1 MNSQIRISDPGLI
14 SIGELIYKVLPKYD
28 VDLNELG
35 IPFPSNRGVVQQYC
49 WHFIIDRTLDV
60 VASYFNNERA
70 IDVLVDIGKPTLK
83 QFELQKDSRLAVGAQ
98 GLYWIK
104 KKFTLAKGQFVI
116 TNNSLNSDVLRLG
129 YVRLEDLRKNW
140 ALLGMLDR
148 SGFGFSVFEFSQASD
163 EKTQGS
169 YYIAQQL
176 PGHMWS
182 KPLTGLLR
190 KKLKNPSFSQAFT
203 ALKQT
208 IESS

>member
-1 MNSQIRISDPGLI
+1 MDSQIRISDPGLI
-14 SIGELIYKVLPKYD
+14 SIGELVHEVLPKYD
-28 VDLNELG
+28 VDLNGLG
-35 IPFPSNRGVVQQYC
+35 IPFPRNRGVVQQYC
-49 WHFIIDRTLDV
+49 WHFVIDRTLDV
-60 VASYFNNERA
+60 VASYFNKERA
-70 IDVLVDIGKPTLK
+70 IDILVNIGKPALK
-83 QFELQKDSRLAVGAQ
+83 QFQLQKGFNLTVGAR

-148 SGFGFSVFEFSQASD
+148 SGFGFSVFEFSQTSD

-190 KKLKNPSFSQAFT
+190 KKLNNPSFSEAFT
-203 ALKQT
+203 ALKRT
-208 IESS
+208 IENF